1 MHPDANK
8 KGTTSMKQ
16 KFKKLSNW
24 CFILAA
30 VLMAISFVLFH
41 FLTDSGF
48 TTVFQQE
55 AGKPFVTEMVADL
68 SVLFLFGGILS
79 RMIAGIFF
87 KSEQ

>member
-8 KGTTSMKQ
+8 KGILSMKQ

-24 CFILAA
+24 CFVLAA
-30 VLMAISFVLFH
+30 ALMAISFVLFH

-48 TTVFQQE
+48 TTVFQTE

-68 SVLFLFGGILS
+68 SVLFLFGGIFC

>member
-1 MHPDANK
+1 MNH
-8 KGTTSMKQ
+8 

-24 CFILAA
+24 SFVLAV
-30 VLMAISFVLFH
+30 VLFALSFVLFH

-48 TTVFQQE
+48 VTTWQPE

-68 SVLFLFGGILS
+68 SVLFFFSGIVC

-87 KSEQ
+87 PEK

>member
-1 MHPDANK
+1 MN
-8 KGTTSMKQ
+8 Q
-16 KFKKLSNW
+16 KFKKLSNVS
-24 CFILAA
+24 FVLAV
-30 VLMAISFVLFH
+30 VLFALSFVLFH

-68 SVLFLFGGILS
+68 SVLFFFSGIVC

-87 KSEQ
+87 PQK